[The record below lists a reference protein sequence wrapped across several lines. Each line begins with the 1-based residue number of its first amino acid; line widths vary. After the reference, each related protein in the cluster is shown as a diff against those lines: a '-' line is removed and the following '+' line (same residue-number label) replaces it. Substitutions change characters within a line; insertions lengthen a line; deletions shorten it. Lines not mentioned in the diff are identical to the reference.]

1 MVHAHTL
8 LTAIAFTLGT
18 FSTTVLAAPLPIG
31 MGVGMSGRAKI
42 FGDVGSVPTFEEA
55 PGAQLSGS
63 PPFTEGGDVNAS
75 LLEVEDQFGVDEE
88 RCPPPPPPSDF
99 RSSDAYDDN
108 GKTTVEIVIE
118 DERPP
123 VPPQDDIPPM
133 LSHPVE
139 VVPVPESDPVGDE
152 FEQGLY
158 GYPLHS
164 RSGPASIERRHV
176 SGTSFATGLASPSSQ
191 QFPPTGKSLATGWT
205 PTSNQQAP
213 PPSGTPLPSGSPT
226 QSRGQKMR
234 GYMSSYSGK
243 LQNSANALGQKAV
256 GSKWVQNAA
265 NSKWGQ
271 KAKDYA
277 TQAKQNLNAPVSSL
291 NPAVF

>member
-18 FSTTVLAAPLPIG
+18 ISTTVLAAPLPIG

-63 PPFTEGGDVNAS
+63 PPFSDGGDVNAG

-88 RCPPPPPPSDF
+88 RCPPPPPPSSDF
-99 RSSDAYDDN
+99 HSSDAYDDN

-123 VPPQDDIPPM
+123 VPLQDDIPHM
-133 LSHPVE
+133 LSHPVA
-139 VVPVPESDPVGDE
+139 VVPVPESDSVGDE
-152 FEQGLY
+152 LEQGLY

-176 SGTSFATGLASPSSQ
+176 SGTSFATGLLLFSQELAPRSHASL
-191 QFPPTGKSLATGWT
+191 FSLE
-205 PTSNQQAP
+205 N
-213 PPSGTPLPSGSPT
+213 
-226 QSRGQKMR
+226 
-234 GYMSSYSGK
+234 
-243 LQNSANALGQKAV
+243 
-256 GSKWVQNAA
+256 
-265 NSKWGQ
+265 
-271 KAKDYA
+271 
-277 TQAKQNLNAPVSSL
+277 
-291 NPAVF
+291 